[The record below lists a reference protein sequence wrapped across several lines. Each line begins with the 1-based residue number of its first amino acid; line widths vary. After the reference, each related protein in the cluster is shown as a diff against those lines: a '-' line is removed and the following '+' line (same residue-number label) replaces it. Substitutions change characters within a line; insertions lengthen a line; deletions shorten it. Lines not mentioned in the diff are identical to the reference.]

1 MVVGGSW
8 SQEHDPLPVKKVAV
22 DQGREVEICLPRPW
36 PGTKPRA
43 RCSLGSWP
51 PPWEASSRMPG
62 WPFPPCWRWRLSG
75 PKGLGAALLCDR
87 GWGPQVTAWCCQMV
101 PPAASQMG
109 RRGLATQCQTH
120 PNTLLL
126 SLWCVFIM
134 PCIPY
139 LKTRC
144 PEHPPWLPYW
154 RPSPGLDLHVGP
166 ASGVHGLYGGV
177 PPWVALYPRPRLR
190 TVLNTPTLAQV
201 VQTTG
206 PWGGQPPQVLCW
218 CHSHP
223 LKRGAF
229 SLHFTDEETETQKS
243 NLLRVT

>member
-1 MVVGGSW
+1 MALASLPSYIIIFFLAIENGFGILHGLSSSLAPEVLLMVVGGSW

-109 RRGLATQCQTH
+109 RRGLA
-120 PNTLLL
+120 
-126 SLWCVFIM
+126 
-134 PCIPY
+134 
-139 LKTRC
+139 
-144 PEHPPWLPYW
+144 
-154 RPSPGLDLHVGP
+154 
-166 ASGVHGLYGGV
+166 
-177 PPWVALYPRPRLR
+177 
-190 TVLNTPTLAQV
+190 
-201 VQTTG
+201 
-206 PWGGQPPQVLCW
+206 
-218 CHSHP
+218 
-223 LKRGAF
+223 
-229 SLHFTDEETETQKS
+229 
-243 NLLRVT
+243 